1 MLTSCGLVLL
11 INSPEGKRVLLAHVT
26 NQPQWDL
33 PKGVQEDSETP
44 IDCVIR
50 ELKEETSIDFTNTKD
65 SDGFLDLGIFDYLP
79 YKKLH
84 LFLYDMEDTIPDIN
98 TMLCTSTFEMYNK
111 NFPEVD
117 RFEYVLLT
125 DIPKYT
131 SPKMCPVLTKALQDY
146 GLI

>member
-1 MLTSCGLVLL
+1 MLTSCGLILL
-11 INSPEGKRVLLAHVT
+11 INSLEGKRVLLCHVT

-33 PKGVQEDSETP
+33 PKGVLENGETP

-50 ELKEETSIDFTNTKD
+50 ELKEETSIDFTNTND

-84 LFLYDMEDTIPDIN
+84 LFLYDMEDTIPNIN
-98 TMLCTSTFEMYNK
+98 NMLCTSTFEMYNR

-131 SPKMCPVLTKALQDY
+131 SLKMCPALTKALQKY
-146 GLI
+146 V